1 MVPQLIFR
9 CGCRYLLLEFPALA
23 VQDPPQHFLELGCGC
38 GSSLLPILKANPSCR
53 VTASDVSA
61 TAVSLFQQAA
71 AQAGIDP
78 ARIRACVADDS
89 DAAAALPAGVHWGAQ
104 EQMTG
109 SVAAPSRHGERQR

>member
-23 VQDPPQHFLELGCGC
+23 LQNPPQHLLELGCGC
-38 GSSLLPILKANPSCR
+38 GSSLLPILKANPSCH

-78 ARIRACVADDS
+78 ARIRTCVADDL
-89 DAAAALPAGVHWGAQ
+89 DAAAALPAGLHWGAQ

-109 SVAAPSRHGERQR
+109 RVVALGRHDDCQR